1 MASIRKRTWRDGKTA
16 YVVDWIDKT
25 GRRHNRQFRLYRE
38 ADKFRRDTERQLD
51 ANTFRPDA
59 DKMTLRNVCLE
70 FLEHCAGRRQRGE
83 RMTRHCLAGY
93 GGHVHNPYRRQRLR
107 HRRDNAG
114 PTDGKH
120 DWRFPKQYA
129 PGRSFGTDSTQ
140 GAQHPDA
147 AWKFRF
153 RIISMIAPPITGSR
167 C

>member
-1 MASIRKRTWRDGKTA
+1 MASIRNRTWRDGKTA

-70 FLEHCAGRRQRGE
+70 FLEHCAGRQQRGE

-93 GGHVHNPYRRQRLR
+93 GGHVHNHIVGSAYGIGETTLARLTASTIGDFR
-107 HRRDNAG
+107 NDMRLAEVSV
-114 PTDGKH
+114 PTARKVLSTLT
-120 DWRFPKQYA
+120 P
-129 PGRSFGTDSTQ
+129 PGSFGS
-140 GAQHPDA
+140 G
-147 AWKFRF
+147 
-153 RIISMIAPPITGSR
+153 
-167 C
+167 